1 MANQVD
7 ARRDPFRPGDRID
20 TGAPLSPDVAT
31 RLTAIAVVPDPQLGE
46 IATVNGRVR
55 FLQAV
60 GLTADE
66 LELARRWRTSGVV
79 AALAKRDPLLLTA
92 LDRPSLL
99 EEPDV
104 RARLE
109 AQARS
114 EGPS

>member
-1 MANQVD
+1 VQ
-7 ARRDPFRPGDRID
+7 
-20 TGAPLSPDVAT
+20 
-31 RLTAIAVVPDPQLGE
+31 
-46 IATVNGRVR
+46 

-79 AALAKRDPLLLTA
+79 AALAERDPLLLTV
-92 LDRPSLL
+92 LDRPSVL
-99 EEPDV
+99 EDPDV

-109 AQARS
+109 EQARR